1 MLRRPPSPTLTSS
14 LFPYT
19 TLFRSLLLLR
29 GGENDHRQNV
39 GPLVGSDPP
48 QHLEAVDFGQLE
60 IEQYHL
66 RQISHVA
73 ACIVAAAEQVVERLG
88 AIAGNDHRIADVV
101 LAEGPQRER
110 LVVRIVFDQ
119 QNRLLEH
126 VRPRSE
132 GEVEGGALAYL
143 AGRPQ
148 APAVL
153 VDDPLNGGE
162 ADAGSGKLAGV
173 VQALKGEIG
182 RAHV

>member
-88 AIAGNDHRIADVV
+88 AIAATDNRIAEVV
-101 LAEGPQRER
+101 FLKGPKLRRLAARFVSTSKKRFPGN
-110 LVVRIVFDQ
+110 VG
-119 QNRLLEH
+119 H
-126 VRPRSE
+126 RP
-132 GEVEGGALAYL
+132 
-143 AGRPQ
+143 
-148 APAVL
+148 
-153 VDDPLNGGE
+153 GGE
-162 ADAGSGKLAGV
+162 GM
-173 VQALKGEIG
+173 GE
-182 RAHV
+182 A

>member
-101 LAEGPQRER
+101 LADGTQRER
-110 LVVRIVFDQ
+110 LVARERQ
-119 QNRLLEH
+119 KQTYEMQSLMLNT
-126 VRPRSE
+126 S
-132 GEVEGGALAYL
+132 
-143 AGRPQ
+143 
-148 APAVL
+148 AVL
-153 VDDPLNGGE
+153 F
-162 ADAGSGKLAGV
+162 
-173 VQALKGEIG
+173 LKT
-182 RAHV
+182 